1 METCEVNNA
10 KHYSIGSQQDCMVT
24 LLERITRLGA
34 KKYMATYLFL
44 FLYLSWA
51 MRTHSEAVVSRT
63 SGTVFRGNCE
73 TLRDGMT
80 FDYQSASAEWV

>member
-51 MRTHSEAVVSRT
+51 MRTHSEVNLKLLCRGQAGQCSA
-63 SGTVFRGNCE
+63 GTVRHCG
-73 TLRDGMT
+73 TG
-80 FDYQSASAEWV
+80 